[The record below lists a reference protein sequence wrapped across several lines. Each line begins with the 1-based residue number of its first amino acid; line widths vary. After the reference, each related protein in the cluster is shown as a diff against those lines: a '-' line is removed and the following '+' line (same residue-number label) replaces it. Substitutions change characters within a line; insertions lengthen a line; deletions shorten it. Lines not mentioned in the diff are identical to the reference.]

1 MTRKSNFIAAAAIC
15 LVLLSGCK
23 GADIKT
29 STYDFQNTGERS
41 DFSFLLELPV
51 STKGAAGEI
60 RSQLIDIMDRQ
71 LSSIGLYDGGRMFP
85 KYDGDM
91 SNTEAL
97 VEYYS
102 TNGGDAIETH
112 AMDFYNE
119 VKQYMEDADEEENM
133 DYIPRCEYDFTLAKV
148 YESFNYIVFLS
159 EDFNYMGGAH
169 GGVTGMGD
177 ITFDKRN
184 GKIFDNFLKAD
195 ALEQMQGLI
204 EKGLAEY
211 FEEPDG
217 GDAAASVREH
227 LFLDEGDTT
236 IPFPAWTP
244 SPDKYGLNFTYQQYE
259 IAAYAM
265 GMPSFTIPY
274 DEVKPFLTPEAIEL
288 LNLK

>member
-1 MTRKSNFIAAAAIC
+1 MTLKSNFIAAAAFC
-15 LVLLSGCK
+15 LILLSSCK
-23 GADIKT
+23 GSEIKT
-29 STYDFQNTGERS
+29 RTFNFDNTGERS
-41 DFSFLLELPV
+41 DFTMLVELPL
-51 STKGAAGEI
+51 STRGVAGEI
-60 RSQLIDIMDRQ
+60 RNQLIDIMDHQ

-85 KYDGDM
+85 KYDGDL
-91 SNTEAL
+91 SNTADL
-97 VEYYS
+97 LEYYCRKGS
-102 TNGGDAIETH
+102 EAIETH

-119 VKQYMEDADEEENM
+119 VKQNVEDEEELEF
-133 DYIPRCEYDFTLAKV
+133 IPRCEYDFTLGKV
-148 YESFNYIVFLS
+148 YESTNFVVYLS
-159 EDFNYMGGAH
+159 EDYNYMGGAH
-169 GGVTGMGD
+169 GGVSGMGD

-195 ALEQMQGLI
+195 ALEPMQGLL

-217 GDAAASVREH
+217 SDDAASVRER
-227 LFLDEGDTT
+227 LFLYDGDTT

-244 SPDKYGLNFTYQQYE
+244 SPDEYGLSFTYQQYE